1 MIYGG
6 HAVNLRHRVS
16 VWTALHLRLQN
27 FIRSERSCSWT
38 RNRTRSS
45 TFEPWTS
52 PMDPPPR

>member
-27 FIRSERSCSWT
+27 FIPQRAQL
-38 RNRTRSS
+38 
-45 TFEPWTS
+45 
-52 PMDPPPR
+52 